1 MYSVNTWSMKHEIL
15 DNVAEWLRR
24 WIANPLDFVRVSS
37 NLTIVF
43 LGLGLAFFIGFTL
56 FDTK

>member
-1 MYSVNTWSMKHEIL
+1 MSP

-37 NLTIVF
+37 NLTIVDF
-43 LGLGLAFFIGFTL
+43 LGLGLLLFIGFTL
-56 FDTK
+56 FDTKT